1 MNQTAPAADIPARVQ
16 YAISAAADKKAMEPK
31 VLHLGEVTD
40 FTEYFVILSGNSE
53 RQVTAIAD
61 AVMEQLRIQGVRPL
75 GTEGLNQG
83 EWALLDYGD
92 FLVHVFTED
101 RRRFYNLER
110 LWSDAPDVTA
120 RFDAVAGS

>member
-1 MNQTAPAADIPARVQ
+1 MIQTATAVDIPARVQ
-16 YAISAAADKKAMEPK
+16 HVISAAADKKAMEAK

-40 FTEYFVILSGNSE
+40 FTEYFVIFSGNSE
-53 RQVTAIAD
+53 RQVSAIAD
-61 AVMEQLRIQGVRPL
+61 AVMERLRQAGVRPL
-75 GTEGLNQG
+75 GTEGINQG

-120 RFDAVAGS
+120 RFDAAAGP